1 LLGGSCIKQTDKYDE
16 FIDLPHRVFEC
27 DRLVLIED
35 DRFQGPV
42 AAPDA
47 LPSDSEIFKAAIRSD
62 ERQVYVRI
70 TSAEYRANPGGLE
83 IDAPIEAITLDLW
96 KVLKREW
103 DAGNIR
109 ME

>member
-1 LLGGSCIKQTDKYDE
+1 MKTDKYDLY
-16 FIDLPHRVFEC
+16 IDQPHRVFEC
-27 DRLVLIED
+27 DKVLLIGDIED
-35 DRFQGPV
+35 DGVQGRLVPS
-42 AAPDA
+42 DA
-47 LPSDSEIFKAAIRSD
+47 LPTDAEIFEAAIRSG

-70 TSAEYRANPGGLE
+70 SSAEYRANRDGLE